1 MKLFIERHAKGITP
15 KKENWKL
22 LPNSTILYNFQ
33 PCSIARSHYQE
44 VCITAK
50 LQLPFMFGQEIVG
63 DEITGHFSA
72 RHDKKFKW
80 KIKAYF
86 RHLWQKQNK

>member
-1 MKLFIERHAKGITP
+1 MNQNSDTLHLLKDLRLFF
-15 KKENWKL
+15 L
-22 LPNSTILYNFQ
+22 SNFPGPTFI
-33 PCSIARSHYQE
+33 PCLMSIPRSHYQR

-50 LQLPFMFGQEIVG
+50 LQLPFMFRLEIVVMKS
-63 DEITGHFSA
+63 TGHFSA

-86 RHLWQKQNK
+86 RHLWQKNK

>member
-1 MKLFIERHAKGITP
+1 
-15 KKENWKL
+15 
-22 LPNSTILYNFQ
+22 
-33 PCSIARSHYQE
+33 
-44 VCITAK
+44 
-50 LQLPFMFGQEIVG
+50 MFGQEIVG

-80 KIKAYF
+80 KIKANF